1 MCINFNQKKNT
12 SKKIEIIVVEEARLG
27 PMDPEGN
34 HHVRAPHTHAK
45 RPPST
50 TWIVDEAAAK
60 LADNAAH
67 RAAKT
72 RLIKWKR
79 FTVIQWHTHTQTKI
93 TQSKQKSRSRRRRKD
108 LQSYYYHKHS
118 HSYTATKQRKCYSSP
133 FFTLQ
138 SHSFP
143 ARAALNCRCAAQL
156 SIEMVCQ
163 TIQK

>member
-1 MCINFNQKKNT
+1 
-12 SKKIEIIVVEEARLG
+12 
-27 PMDPEGN
+27 MDPEGN

-79 FTVIQWHTHTQTKI
+79 FTVIQWHTHTQTKT
-93 TQSKQKSRSRRRRKD
+93 TQSKQKSRCRRAD
-108 LQSYYYHKHS
+108 LHSYYYYKHS
-118 HSYTATKQRKCYSSP
+118 HSHTKQKKCYSSP
-133 FFTLQ
+133 YFTLQ

-143 ARAALNCRCAAQL
+143 ARAALSCRCAAQL

-163 TIQK
+163 TIQKKTENHNTKPRIVKFCPHTTKEN

>member
-1 MCINFNQKKNT
+1 MVQWIRR
-12 SKKIEIIVVEEARLG
+12 EIIMCA
-27 PMDPEGN
+27 
-34 HHVRAPHTHAK
+34 HTHAK

-79 FTVIQWHTHTQTKI
+79 FTVIQWHTHTQTKT
-93 TQSKQKSRSRRRRKD
+93 TQSKQKSRSRRRAD
-108 LQSYYYHKHS
+108 LHSYYYHKHS
-118 HSYTATKQRKCYSSP
+118 HTDTKQKKCYCSPP
-133 FFTLQ
+133 FFLQ

>member
-1 MCINFNQKKNT
+1 MC
-12 SKKIEIIVVEEARLG
+12 A
-27 PMDPEGN
+27 
-34 HHVRAPHTHAK
+34 HTHAK

-79 FTVIQWHTHTQTKI
+79 FTVIQWHTHTQTKT
-93 TQSKQKSRSRRRRKD
+93 TQSKQKSRSRRRAD
-108 LQSYYYHKHS
+108 LHSYYYHKHS
-118 HSYTATKQRKCYSSP
+118 HTASKKKKCYSSP
-133 FFTLQ
+133 SFTLQ

-143 ARAALNCRCAAQL
+143 APPLTAGVPRNCRSKWFTKPYKKNRKQK
-156 SIEMVCQ
+156 
-163 TIQK
+163 TITQNLEL

>member
-1 MCINFNQKKNT
+1 M
-12 SKKIEIIVVEEARLG
+12 
-27 PMDPEGN
+27 
-34 HHVRAPHTHAK
+34 
-45 RPPST
+45 
-50 TWIVDEAAAK
+50 DEAAAK

-143 ARAALNCRCAAQL
+143 ARAALSCRCAAQL

-163 TIQK
+163 TIQKKTENHNTKPRIVKFCPSQEKKTKKTILVKGVN

>member
-1 MCINFNQKKNT
+1 MVQWIRR
-12 SKKIEIIVVEEARLG
+12 EIIMCA
-27 PMDPEGN
+27 
-34 HHVRAPHTHAK
+34 HTHAK

-93 TQSKQKSRSRRRRKD
+93 TQSKQKSRCRRRKD
-108 LQSYYYHKHS
+108 LHSYYYHKHS
-118 HSYTATKQRKCYSSP
+118 HSHTATKQKKCYSSP
-133 FFTLQ
+133 PLTPSKVTASL
-138 SHSFP
+138 
-143 ARAALNCRCAAQL
+143 RAPPLTAGVPRNCRSKWFAKPYKNRKTRTQNL
-156 SIEMVCQ
+156 EL
-163 TIQK
+163 